1 MSTQARDTFWRSL
14 QALTVTRI
22 VIALVLLLYLAFDVQ
37 SGGVRALPGYA
48 HTCFFYLGAAVCFG
62 ALTLFWRRRFPLQLA
77 SQIAVDLAVISLL
90 YLAAGGVR
98 SGLGILYLFPL
109 AGAAILAPL
118 VPALFSAALATL
130 FVLADAA
137 WQLVTGE
144 AEPGLMQ
151 AGLYGIAFF
160 AVVWLVNRLAARLIG
175 QEELAAQRG
184 VDLQVQ
190 QAINEIV
197 IADVGDGVLVVGSD
211 GRIHTANPAARR
223 MLGMEAAAGLMLDG
237 LPGLEPVAHAFAG
250 WMGTGSHGLA
260 HPGRRR
266 AGASEAGPD
275 AAYVIL
281 KPYQE
286 VAVGE
291 AGLRAR
297 RDQPAHL
304 KLRFARVAGGG
315 GTPARS
321 VIFLQDVSAIEN
333 QAQQLKLASM
343 GRLTASIAHEVRNPL
358 SAIGHATA
366 LLAEDLHGK
375 AEVRLLK
382 IIGDNVARVNRMVED
397 ILQLSRKAQPY
408 AEPVQLAPFLVELKD
423 EFCETQALADEM
435 LWLGGAGAIE
445 VRFDALHLR
454 EVLVNLL
461 GNAIRYAS
469 RAPGSIRIWPELDA
483 FGTLELHVQD
493 DGPGITPEVR
503 AHLFEPFYTTSSKGT
518 GLGLYLARELCLNN
532 GAKLDYESPFRHGAR
547 SGPRKASGRFVITF
561 AQPAQ
566 PVRASSKRESMSSPR
581 ILVVDDEADLRELL
595 EITLLKMGLDV
606 DSAATLREA
615 RALRRRERLRPGADR
630 HAPAGRPGPGT
641 GARSV
646 EHHQDPDRRHH
657 RLRQRRERGG
667 GAEGRR
673 LRLRLETGGAGRIAR
688 DGALGPEIVGQP
700 AAPPTARRPARA

>member
-1 MSTQARDTFWRSL
+1 MLSTHSRATFWRSL
-14 QALTVTRI
+14 GALTVTRI
-22 VIALVLLLYLAFDVQ
+22 VIALVLMLYLAFDVRD
-37 SGGVRALPGYA
+37 GGAQASPAYA
-48 HTCFFYLGAAVCFG
+48 RICFFYLGAAFVFG
-62 ALTLFWRRRFPLQLA
+62 ALTLSWRRRFAVQLT

-130 FVLADAA
+130 FVLFEST
-137 WQLVTGE
+137 WQLFTRDGE
-144 AEPGLMQ
+144 PALMQ
-151 AGLYGIAFF
+151 AGMYGIAFF

-184 VDLQVQ
+184 ADLQVQ

-197 IADVGDGVLVVGSD
+197 IADVGDGVLVVGTD

-223 MLGMEAAAGLMLDG
+223 MLGMEAAAGLRLDE
-237 LPGLEPVAHAFAG
+237 LPGLEPVAHAFSA
-250 WMGTGSHGLA
+250 WMGTAATPALA
-260 HPGRRR
+260 AVEPVSG
-266 AGASEAGPD
+266 EAGPD
-275 AAYVIL
+275 EAWVIL

-286 VAVGE
+286 TAVGE
-291 AGLRAR
+291 GGLRAR

-304 KLRFARVAGGG
+304 KLRFASVAAGGG
-315 GTPARS
+315 APARS

-408 AEPVQLAPFLVELKD
+408 AEPVQLAPFLLELKN
-423 EFCETQALADEM
+423 EFCETQDLPEEM
-435 LWLGGAGAIE
+435 VWLGGAGAIE

-469 RAPGSIRIWPELDA
+469 RKPASIRIWPELDA

-532 GAKLDYESPFRHGAR
+532 GAKLDYESRFDTSAL
-547 SGPRKASGRFVITF
+547 GPRKASGRFVITF
-561 AQPAQ
+561 AQPQ
-566 PVRASSKRESMSSPR
+566 
-581 ILVVDDEADLRELL
+581 
-595 EITLLKMGLDV
+595 
-606 DSAATLREA
+606 AAA
-615 RALRRRERLRPGADR
+615 
-630 HAPAGRPGPGT
+630 
-641 GARSV
+641 V
-646 EHHQDPDRRHH
+646 
-657 RLRQRRERGG
+657 
-667 GAEGRR
+667 
-673 LRLRLETGGAGRIAR
+673 
-688 DGALGPEIVGQP
+688 
-700 AAPPTARRPARA
+700 